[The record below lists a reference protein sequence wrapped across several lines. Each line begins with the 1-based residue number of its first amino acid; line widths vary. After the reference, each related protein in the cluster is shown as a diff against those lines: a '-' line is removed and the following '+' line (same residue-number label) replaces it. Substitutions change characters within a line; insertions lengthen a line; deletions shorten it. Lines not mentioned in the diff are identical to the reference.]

1 MSHGAPGRIR
11 TCNPRL
17 RRPVLYPLSYGRN
30 VHRGNLVGAAGFEPA
45 TLCSQSRCA
54 TRLRHAPLAF
64 SRASYAAATSAANE
78 RRPLP
83 LSSRRSSC
91 ENPRPFRLLKAHVTA
106 TLLDGKAVAKEIRDE
121 LAARVTNVLQRLG
134 RPPALAIVLV
144 GDDPASEVYVRNKLK
159 TAEDAGMGVHLER
172 LPGASPLSTVLAV
185 VDRFNKDPKYD
196 GILVQS
202 PLPKALGADAEQ
214 RIFDAIDPGKD
225 VDGFSPISAGRVSQN
240 REGFAPCTPAGV
252 IELLVRTKTPIE
264 GKHAVVIGRSDI
276 VGKPMA
282 ALLLHKNATVT
293 ICHSRTRDLPAVA
306 RTADIL
312 VAAIGRPA
320 FVTPDFVKP
329 GAVVIDVGINSVT
342 SAEEAKRIFGR
353 YPERLQVFKKR
364 GSVLVGDVHPDVAE
378 TAGALTP
385 VPGGVGPLTIAMLMA
400 NTVRAAELRLR

>member
-1 MSHGAPGRIR
+1 VS
-11 TCNPRL
+11 
-17 RRPVLYPLSYGRN
+17 
-30 VHRGNLVGAAGFEPA
+30 
-45 TLCSQSRCA
+45 
-54 TRLRHAPLAF
+54 
-64 SRASYAAATSAANE
+64 
-78 RRPLP
+78 
-83 LSSRRSSC
+83 
-91 ENPRPFRLLKAHVTA
+91 A
-106 TLLDGKAVAKEIRDE
+106 TLLDGKAVAQQIRNE
-121 LAARVTNVLQRLG
+121 LTTRVANVQERLG

-159 TAEDAGMGVHLER
+159 TAEDAGLGVHLER
-172 LPGASPLSTVLAV
+172 LAGSSPLAAVLAA
-185 VDRFNKDPKYD
+185 VDRFNKDPNYD

-202 PLPKALGADAEQ
+202 PLPKALGAEAEQ
-214 RIFDAIDPGKD
+214 RVFDAIDPGKD
-225 VDGFSPISAGRVSQN
+225 VDGFNPISAGRVLQN

-252 IELLVRTKTPIE
+252 IELLVRTKTPME

-293 ICHSRTRDLPAVA
+293 ICHSRTRDLPAMA

-320 FVTPDFVKP
+320 FVTREFVKP

-342 SAEEAKRIFGR
+342 SPDDAKRIFAAF
-353 YPERLQVFKKR
+353 PERLQVFNKK
-364 GSVLVGDVHPDVAE
+364 GSVLVGDVHPEVAA

-400 NTVRAAELRLR
+400 NTVRAAELRIR

>member
-1 MSHGAPGRIR
+1 
-11 TCNPRL
+11 
-17 RRPVLYPLSYGRN
+17 
-30 VHRGNLVGAAGFEPA
+30 
-45 TLCSQSRCA
+45 
-54 TRLRHAPLAF
+54 
-64 SRASYAAATSAANE
+64 
-78 RRPLP
+78 
-83 LSSRRSSC
+83 
-91 ENPRPFRLLKAHVTA
+91 VTA
-106 TLLDGKAVAKEIRDE
+106 TLLDGKAVAQQIRAE
-121 LAARVTNVLQRLG
+121 LAGRVARVRERLG
-134 RPPALAIVLV
+134 RPPALSIVLV

-172 LPGASPLSTVLAV
+172 LPGSSSLAAVLAV
-185 VDRFNKDPKYD
+185 VDRFNKDATYD

-214 RIFDAIDPGKD
+214 RVFDAIDPGKD
-225 VDGFSPISAGRVSQN
+225 VDGFSPQSAGLVIQN

-293 ICHSRTRDLPAVA
+293 ICHSRTRDLPAMA

-342 SAEEAKRIFGR
+342 SADEAQRIFER
-353 YPERLQVFKKR
+353 YPDRLQVFNKK
-364 GSVLVGDVHPDVAE
+364 GSVLVGDVHPDVAA

-400 NTVRAAELRLR
+400 NTVRAAELKLR

>member
-1 MSHGAPGRIR
+1 
-11 TCNPRL
+11 
-17 RRPVLYPLSYGRN
+17 
-30 VHRGNLVGAAGFEPA
+30 
-45 TLCSQSRCA
+45 
-54 TRLRHAPLAF
+54 
-64 SRASYAAATSAANE
+64 
-78 RRPLP
+78 
-83 LSSRRSSC
+83 
-91 ENPRPFRLLKAHVTA
+91 VTA
-106 TLLDGKAVAKEIRDE
+106 TLLDGKAVAQQIRDE
-121 LAARVTNVLQRLG
+121 LGGRVAEVEAKLG

-172 LPGASPLSTVLAV
+172 LPGSSTLAAVLAV
-185 VDRFNKDPKYD
+185 VDKYNKDSKFD

-202 PLPKALGADAEQ
+202 PLPKGLGPDAEK
-214 RIFDAIDPGKD
+214 RVFDAIDPGKD
-225 VDGFSPISAGRVSQN
+225 VDGFSPISAGLVSQN

-293 ICHSRTRDLPAVA
+293 ICHSRTRDLPAMA

-329 GAVVIDVGINSVT
+329 GAVVVDVGINSVT
-342 SAEEAKRIFGR
+342 SAAEAEKIFAR
-353 YPERLQVFKKR
+353 YPDRLAVFKKR
-364 GSVLVGDVHPDVAE
+364 GSVLVGDVHPDVAA

-400 NTVRAAELRLR
+400 NTVRAAELRIR